1 MPLTFFDPKTGA
13 FADSAQAR
21 VRSKLMVNFGNPYK
35 EKRANSLIPEKFLSQ
50 APSTQLGGFG
60 STASTGPW
68 VSPSSPPHDS
78 FDSVEEGEAIFV
90 LNLPSRK
97 SPKREEVDVPPMP
110 PVISAKRPRSDSDDT
125 ADGSLDSTSASK
137 RVMSHTSGT
146 EIRNN
151 KSLSPVIP
159 PPPPPRPPAPKQ
171 KTSFRSS
178 SDVSKVQPLRPPAP
192 PSVGPKS
199 NAPPPP
205 PPLLPASTAG
215 IRKGT
220 PIPPAS
226 KVSIPAPPK
235 PLPVS
240 QLHTSET
247 SGSMMGDSIHIQ
259 HGVTMDDN
267 TKLNVSTTAIVH
279 RTGAEAQPEEVN
291 IEPMDDATIMKKPS
305 LVSEQIA
312 LTTTSTFTPNE
323 ALEVGPSLP
332 PVTLVLDVESI
343 KPCVELPSGW
353 MCVWSK
359 SQKRWYFFDTKTN
372 KSVWKWPP

>member
-35 EKRANSLIPEKFLSQ
+35 EKRAISLIPAFFLSQ

-68 VSPSSPPHDS
+68 VSPSSPHDS

-110 PVISAKRPRSDSDDT
+110 PIISAKHPRCNSDDT
-125 ADGSLDSTSASK
+125 ADGSLDSASMSK
-137 RVMSHTSGT
+137 RVMSHTRGT

-159 PPPPPRPPAPKQ
+159 PPPPPGPPAPKQ
-171 KTSFRSS
+171 KASFRSS

-220 PIPPAS
+220 PILRHSRYLFLLRQNYCQPFS
-226 KVSIPAPPK
+226 YT
-235 PLPVS
+235 L
-240 QLHTSET
+240 L
-247 SGSMMGDSIHIQ
+247 
-259 HGVTMDDN
+259 
-267 TKLNVSTTAIVH
+267 KLLA
-279 RTGAEAQPEEVN
+279 A
-291 IEPMDDATIMKKPS
+291 
-305 LVSEQIA
+305 
-312 LTTTSTFTPNE
+312 
-323 ALEVGPSLP
+323 
-332 PVTLVLDVESI
+332 
-343 KPCVELPSGW
+343 
-353 MCVWSK
+353 
-359 SQKRWYFFDTKTN
+359 
-372 KSVWKWPP
+372 